1 MADTR
6 NSKKSQNSNTKKRN
20 AANTIIISA
29 LAYLVLGIIMVI
41 FPQNIKDFFGI
52 ALGISLTVY
61 GIFNIIS
68 FFRDKDSGL
77 YLELIVGV
85 LATAFGIFSF
95 ISPLMVANMMM
106 IVIGV
111 LIVIDSLM
119 DIKHSFALKSL
130 GAKYWWIYTVL
141 SVAVIILGLCT
152 IFFPNFFG
160 SALII
165 LLGIILIYEGI
176 SSLVVMLMIG
186 HYAKNLPSKAE
197 MIETNA
203 TDNY

>member
-1 MADTR
+1 MAEKR
-6 NSKKSQNSNTKKRN
+6 KSKKNRNSNTGKRN
-20 AANTIIISA
+20 AADTIIFSA

-41 FPQNIKDFFGI
+41 FPQSIKDFFGI

-68 FFRDKDSGL
+68 FFRDRDGGL

-111 LIVIDSLM
+111 IIVIESLM

-130 GAKYWWIYTVL
+130 GARHWWIYTAL

-152 IFFPNFFG
+152 IFFPDFFG
-160 SALII
+160 SALIM
-165 LLGIILIYEGI
+165 LLGIILIYEGV
-176 SSLVVMLMIG
+176 SSFVVMLMIG
-186 HYAKNLPSKAE
+186 HYAKNLPSRSE
-197 MIETNA
+197 MIEANA